1 MSSKSKYNLLEIN
14 KNLSYLITI
23 IFLISFFGILP
34 SYALYYTI
42 IIAYLNMIWR
52 GYLLCTMKNLEPNMV
67 VHRGMVLIILF
78 LWTLGLIILSIYLL

>member
-1 MSSKSKYNLLEIN
+1 MSSISKYNLLEIN
-14 KNLSYLITI
+14 KNLSYLITV

-34 SYALYYTI
+34 GYALYYTI

-52 GYLLCTMKNLEPNMV
+52 GYMLCTMKDLEPNMV
-67 VHRGMVLIILF
+67 VHRRMVLIILF